1 MKIMK
6 IILIVITIGLVW
18 LLNSIKFYDKIF
30 DSNHYHN
37 QKKKKYFYFYNW
49 NLALN
54 NGKTDCATAN

>member
-30 DSNHYHN
+30 DWNHYHN
-37 QKKKKYFYFYNW
+37 QKKKIFIFITEI
-49 NLALN
+49 LH
-54 NGKTDCATAN
+54 